1 MNHLRIGIIP
11 YRKDGAPHVQ
21 LIGSGYLEAVR
32 RLNGHPVFINHFTP
46 AIHMNLLLDSLDGII
61 FAGGPDIDPAL
72 YNREIEPN
80 IGTIAPERDALELEL
95 FDRVVERRMPMLG
108 ICRGIQLINVAM
120 GGTLVQH
127 IPDHFKRDHQQKEKG
142 EPFCHSVEI
151 AKDSQLFELVKES
164 TIPVNSF
171 HHQCID
177 DLAPKLVATA
187 YADEGMIE
195 AVECPDYPFMMA
207 VQWHPERTIDDDA
220 CSIELFRAFM
230 QACAQTPPAEKRPET
245 SYK

>member
-21 LIGSGYLEAVR
+21 LIGPGYLSAVR
-32 RLNGHPVFINHFTP
+32 QLNGHPVFINHFTP
-46 AIHMNLLLDSLDGII
+46 AHHLDILLDSLDGIV

-80 IGTIAPERDALELEL
+80 IGEIVPERDVLELEL
-95 FDRVVERRMPMLG
+95 FNRVVQRRMPLLG
-108 ICRGIQLINVAM
+108 ICRGIQLVNVAM
-120 GGTLVQH
+120 GGTLIQH
-127 IPDHFKRDHQQKEKG
+127 IPDHFKLDHQQKEDG
-142 EPFCHSVEI
+142 GPFCHDVQIPKGSM
-151 AKDSQLFELVKES
+151 LFDLVGKS
-164 TIPVNSF
+164 SILVNSF

-177 DLAPKLVATA
+177 DLAPKLIATA

-207 VQWHPERTIDDDA
+207 VQWHPERTLDNDPY
-220 CSIELFRAFM
+220 SIRLFRAFM
-230 QACAQTPPAEKRPET
+230 QACEQASSK
-245 SYK
+245 SK